1 MLYWRW
7 FNRPRH
13 PLLRLLLAVVGLVVL
28 AGVLTLGFFALIA
41 FAVIGTIVA
50 VTRALARSH
59 ADVAANPRVQP
70 AADLP
75 RVIEG
80 EFVVVD
86 PRAATPQR

>member
-13 PLLRLLLAVVGLVVL
+13 PLLRLLLAALGVIALVGI
-28 AGVLTLGFFALIA
+28 LTLGFFALIA
-41 FAVIGTIVA
+41 FAFIGTIVA
-50 VTRALARSH
+50 LTRALARSH
-59 ADVAANPRVQP
+59 VVAAGAPHVHP
-70 AADLP
+70 AADHP

-86 PRAATPQR
+86 PHSAAPQR